1 MPALPFDPVDLAPAL
16 PDVAWA
22 IGIAFILA
30 VVTYRPPK
38 PAPPPTMDDAIAS
51 MSAAPVAATEAPAV
65 TVIDAP
71 EDGGTDG
78 SAGGESDGS

>member
-30 VVTYRPPK
+30 VVTFRPPK
-38 PAPPPTMDDAIAS
+38 PTPPPSMEDAIAS
-51 MSAAPVAATEAPAV
+51 MSGTPAV
-65 TVIDAP
+65 TVVDAP
-71 EDGGTDG
+71 EDDDADG
-78 SAGGESDGS
+78 S